1 MGEEATRRLT
11 VVLGTEASEVLR
23 AAASSRNRE
32 ADSCGDSTGPRS

>member
-1 MGEEATRRLT
+1 MGVEATRRLT

-32 ADSCGDSTGPRS
+32 VDLA